1 MRLNKFLSKSG
12 VASRREAE
20 KLIQS
25 ALVTINGNV
34 ELSPHYSVKKN
45 DIVKYDSMVV
55 KDNQDYIVIMLNK
68 PAGYI
73 TSMKD
78 PMNRKI
84 VSNLINIKERVFPI
98 GRLDK
103 DTTGLLLFTNQG
115 DLALKLSHPRF
126 NIPKIYTSTIDRPFV
141 NWEIKK
147 INKKVYIGQKEWG
160 RAEVL
165 DQKKIKGRIIVKL
178 KLEQGKKREIRRIM
192 YRMKRNLFSLKRIEY
207 GPCKLGQLEEGQ
219 WRFLQKYEILE
230 LNNL

>member
-1 MRLNKFLSKSG
+1 MRLSKYLSKSG

-25 ALVTINGNV
+25 ALITINGNV

-55 KDNQDYIVIMLNK
+55 KDNQESIVIMLNK

-84 VSNLINIKERVFPI
+84 VSDLINIKERVFPI

-103 DTTGLLLFTNQG
+103 DTTGLLLLTNQG
-115 DLALKLSHPRF
+115 DLALKLSHPKF
-126 NIPKIYTSTIDRPFV
+126 NIPKIYTSIIDRPFV
-141 NWEIKK
+141 NWEKKK
-147 INKKVYIGQKEWG
+147 IKKKVYIGQKEWG
-160 RAEVL
+160 KAEVL
-165 DQKKIKGRIIVKL
+165 DQKKINGKAIVKL

-192 YRMKRNLFSLKRIEY
+192 YRMKRILYFLKRIEF
-207 GPCKLGQLEEGQ
+207 GPCKLGKLKEGH
-219 WRFLQKYEILE
+219 WRFLQKDEISK